1 MPPVRGRHFSC
12 KSFVLLVPGRGLE
25 PLWDCGLRI
34 LSPLRLPISPSGLR
48 NGRGQE
54 RTARSAPLHRP
65 VHTRTSLHSNCKE
78 SGGDREKVF
87 SACCPLEARRLPVIA
102 TGRPTALAGD
112 IDAEL
117 PSNARCAGK
126 ASGIRLTTEK
136 FHEKADAWLWNDR
149 YAGHA
154 RISRGFSAACQ
165 A

>member
-1 MPPVRGRHFSC
+1 MGFLPADF
-12 KSFVLLVPGRGLE
+12 KSAASADFAIRAKE
-25 PLWDCGLRI
+25 RTD
-34 LSPLRLPISPSGLR
+34 
-48 NGRGQE
+48 QE
-54 RTARSAPLHRP
+54 RTARFAQLPGPILPAPLCI
-65 VHTRTSLHSNCKE
+65 LNCKD
-78 SGGDREKVF
+78 SGGDKEKAF

-136 FHEKADAWLWNDR
+136 FHEKAGAWFWND
-149 YAGHA
+149 YFAVSA
-154 RISRGFSAACQ
+154 RIFRGFSAACQ